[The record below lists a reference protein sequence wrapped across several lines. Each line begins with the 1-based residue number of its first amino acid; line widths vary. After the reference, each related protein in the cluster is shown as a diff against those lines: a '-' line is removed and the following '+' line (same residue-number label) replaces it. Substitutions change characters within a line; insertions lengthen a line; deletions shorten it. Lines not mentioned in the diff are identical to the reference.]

1 MLRKRTRDSNGLGS
15 QRRRYATIKCTRRA
29 VLRIRYIN
37 ERRVIRT
44 LRSISSRLKVNPP
57 PPLAGRR
64 MSPLFSHLSEDFS
77 ERRPLPAVSCTDRSF
92 SEKVPTVRCNT
103 HNKLFFVSTCPP
115 QIDRELCN
123 TRCPQRVGRSSSGRG
138 ERCAYVR
145 DTSETIIL
153 ETFECR
159 VLRVH
164 VLAKTV
170 VKRSSPK
177 SYQHF
182 SSNFGERYKSD
193 ENFQPHRA
201 SLNAFGGA

>member
-1 MLRKRTRDSNGLGS
+1 
-15 QRRRYATIKCTRRA
+15 
-29 VLRIRYIN
+29 
-37 ERRVIRT
+37 
-44 LRSISSRLKVNPP
+44 
-57 PPLAGRR
+57 

-92 SEKVPTVRCNT
+92 R

-164 VLAKTV
+164 VLAKRRRYATIKCTRRAVLRIRYINERRVIRTLRSISSRLKVNPPRALAGRRMSPLFSHLSEDFSERRPLPAVSCTDRSFSEKVPTV
-170 VKRSSPK
+170 RCNTCSSF
-177 SYQHF
+177 HAV
-182 SSNFGERYKSD
+182 
-193 ENFQPHRA
+193 A
-201 SLNAFGGA
+201 S